1 MPRKSDKTLSKTAV
15 LTGYQSR
22 HFFSVIQSTSNADM
36 SAEID
41 RRIDELEKL
50 GDGRTRASVVSICPW
65 GKNLGVL
72 FEYSIPVY
80 KP

>member
-1 MPRKSDKTLSKTAV
+1 MPKNSRKNAEIRSVSS
-15 LTGYQSR
+15 YQTR
-22 HFFSVIQSTSNADM
+22 HFFRAIQPTSNADM

-41 RRIDELEKL
+41 RQIIELEKL

-80 KP
+80 KE